1 MKKNCKSQ
9 VIIIG
14 LTVILGIISPSL
26 VRAGGNSSIGEILLS
41 IQPIQKPDGG
51 GMFIGLNTYDM
62 EDFNDKLNKEG
73 LKPIASGVDFAIEGY
88 YDLPPKNSLY
98 KQFQAIWGTE
108 YLSAGTKE
116 TFDSTIVKWTLPILG
131 AYFGS
136 QYYCTDSKDVY
147 VRLQLGEYFLFLEKA
162 NLKVTDRP
170 GYLEV
175 TGKTF
180 GGMIG
185 MGWTEEP
192 FDISV
197 SYRLLNFTTATQEE
211 KDGFIDRVSGQPIP
225 RGPLPNDLD
234 YSGFIFK
241 IGLRF

>member
-14 LTVILGIISPSL
+14 LTVVLGIISPSL

-98 KQFQAIWGTE
+98 KQF
-108 YLSAGTKE
+108 
-116 TFDSTIVKWTLPILG
+116 
-131 AYFGS
+131 
-136 QYYCTDSKDVY
+136 
-147 VRLQLGEYFLFLEKA
+147 
-162 NLKVTDRP
+162 
-170 GYLEV
+170 
-175 TGKTF
+175 
-180 GGMIG
+180 
-185 MGWTEEP
+185 
-192 FDISV
+192 
-197 SYRLLNFTTATQEE
+197 LLLV
-211 KDGFIDRVSGQPIP
+211 GF
-225 RGPLPNDLD
+225 
-234 YSGFIFK
+234 
-241 IGLRF
+241 